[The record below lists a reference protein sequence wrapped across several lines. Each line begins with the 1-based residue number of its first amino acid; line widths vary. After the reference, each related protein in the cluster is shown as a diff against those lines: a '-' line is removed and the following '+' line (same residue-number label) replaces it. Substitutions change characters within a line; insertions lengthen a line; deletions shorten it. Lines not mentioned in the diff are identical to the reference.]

1 MTNNQQVK
9 NPSLFKDKSLV
20 GGEWVEARSGK
31 RFDVV
36 GKTVISSDSSRILT
50 LFQIREVIK
59 SGHPL
64 QTTQPRMLTLQSTL
78 LMRHSRLTRKSI
90 HAPELNGF

>member
-20 GGEWVEARSGK
+20 GGQWVEARSGK

-36 GKTVISSDSSRILT
+36 GKTAISTDLNQLLT
-50 LFQIREVIK
+50 L
-59 SGHPL
+59 L
-64 QTTQPRMLTLQSTL
+64 
-78 LMRHSRLTRKSI
+78 
-90 HAPELNGF
+90 